1 MNTKTQKPT
10 AETAPTPDQAP
21 DQVKA
26 EPTPDQAT
34 DQVKAAPTPEPAPEP
49 TPANRPTH
57 RITAVPAA
65 GFCRAGRRWYREPTE
80 VSRADFDDA
89 QWTALAAEPQL
100 VVVRL

>member
-10 AETAPTPDQAP
+10 AETKPATEQAP

-26 EPTPDQAT
+26 EPTPEHA
-34 DQVKAAPTPEPAPEP
+34 
-49 TPANRPTH
+49 PANRPTH

-80 VSRADFDDA
+80 VNRADFDDA
-89 QWTALAAEPQL
+89 QWAALEAEAML
-100 VVVRL
+100 VVVQT

>member
-26 EPTPDQAT
+26 APTPEQAT
-34 DQVKAAPTPEPAPEP
+34 DQA
-49 TPANRPTH
+49 PANRPTH

-65 GFCRAGRRWYREPTE
+65 GFCRAGRRWYREGTD
-80 VSRADFDDA
+80 VNRGDFDDE
-89 QWTALAAEPQL
+89 QWAALEAEPML
-100 VVVRL
+100 IVIRL